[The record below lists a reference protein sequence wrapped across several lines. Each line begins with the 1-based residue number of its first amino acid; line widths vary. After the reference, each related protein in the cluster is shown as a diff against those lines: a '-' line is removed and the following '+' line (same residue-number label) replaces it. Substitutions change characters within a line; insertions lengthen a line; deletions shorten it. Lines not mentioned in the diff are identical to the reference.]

1 MQHEAQTSPH
11 KIPPQPSGA
20 AMEQVS
26 ACARNFAVKT
36 AGRQTNER
44 ITLVSSDKGVADSS
58 HLDFLQGLPQAIAVV
73 RVDLDIMGRPSDL
86 VPVYGNQALF
96 SLFGISRE
104 RFIGTPLTTNPRI
117 NFDKKWLYAFWETS
131 CHGRVQEITDFWPA
145 LGRHLMVTCHQP
157 QYGYCT
163 CLFQDVTENVLLEKE
178 IEKNRQRLEAL
189 LHSAVDVVFQI
200 DPATRAIV
208 NLEENMTRCGN
219 LFTARRVPEALLQ
232 QGIFAPG
239 QDDKIGEMVSLV
251 RNGLMDCTCEVRAR
265 LRLNAA
271 YTWHSLTVV
280 GYADPQSR
288 EVCII
293 GFLKDAHDRVK
304 ERAALLNRAEKDAL
318 CGIYNRAAG
327 ESLIT
332 LRLAEVEEGRQGSAA
347 MFIFDLDDFK
357 NINDS
362 AGHSTG
368 DAVLRAFAGVLRQ
381 VFRRDDVVFRLGGDE
396 FAAFARNLPMERIAK
411 IYERISLKLEEPLA
425 GGMRVHACAGVAFS
439 QSGRHTYDDFYMT
452 ADKALYNAKE
462 GGKGQS
468 CVLCLYENEPRA
480 PG

>member
-1 MQHEAQTSPH
+1 
-11 KIPPQPSGA
+11 
-20 AMEQVS
+20 MEQVLS
-26 ACARNFAVKT
+26 CARGFAVK
-36 AGRQTNER
+36 APGRQLKEQV
-44 ITLVSSDKGVADSS
+44 TLISSDKGLADTS

-73 RVDLDIMGRPSDL
+73 RVDLDMMGRPSDL

-96 SLFGISRE
+96 SLFGTSRE
-104 RFIGTPLTTNPRI
+104 RFIGASLVKSRI
-117 NFDKKWLYAFWETS
+117 NFGPKWLYAFWETS

-145 LGRHLMVTCHQP
+145 LDRHLMVTCHQP
-157 QYGYCT
+157 QYGYCA
-163 CLFQDVTENVLLEKE
+163 CLFQDVTQQVLLEKE

-189 LHSAVDVVFQI
+189 IHSAVDVVFQI
-200 DPATRAIV
+200 DPATRALA

-219 LFTARRVPEALLQ
+219 LFKERKVPEALLQ

-239 QDDKIGEMVSLV
+239 QEDKIGDMVSLV
-251 RNGLMDCTCEVRAR
+251 HNGLMDCTCEVRAR
-265 LRLNAA
+265 VRLNAA
-271 YTWHSLTVV
+271 YTWHSLTLV

-288 EVCII
+288 DVCII

-327 ESLIT
+327 ENLIVHK
-332 LRLAEVEEGRQGSAA
+332 LGEVEEGRQSSAA

-362 AGHSTG
+362 SGHSTG
-368 DAVLRAFAGVLRQ
+368 DAVLKAFAGVLRQ
-381 VFRRDDVVFRLGGDE
+381 VFRKDDVVFRLGGDE
-396 FAAFARNLPMERIAK
+396 FAAFARNLPLERIAK
-411 IYERISLKLEEPLA
+411 IYERITLKLEEPLV
-425 GGMRVHACAGVAFS
+425 GDVRVNVCAGVAFS

-468 CVLCLYENEPRA
+468 SILCLYGNGACTPE
-480 PG
+480 